1 MDDPKKIKDDKKE
14 KQVKQELTDDDVE
27 GVDGGVSKNMKVIGA
42 VLSDNALDNTFN
54 KH

>member
-1 MDDPKKIKDDKKE
+1 MEDPKDIKDETKE

-42 VLSDNALDNTFN
+42 ILSDFVLDNSVN
-54 KH
+54 N